1 MIEFFTNPVLRA
13 PTIGT
18 MLMSLSAALVGVIAV
33 LRRRSLVGEAL
44 SHATYPGVVLSV
56 IVAGFLPD
64 IFFAPIL
71 LLGAFLSAFLG
82 MQLLDVIEKRLKV
95 HNDAALCLILSLFF
109 GLGILIAS
117 RIQVTHGLWY
127 RQALSFLYGQA
138 ATMTDV
144 YIAIYG
150 ILSLLVVGFIVLFY
164 RQLQAASFDSIF
176 CRTIGIRYRLLDQ
189 ASFFL
194 LVLAIVIGIRSVGVV
209 LMAGMLIAPAVAAR
223 PFAKTLAQ
231 QLLLAGGIGLFSG
244 FIGNVLSYNLS
255 QEKYPLPTG
264 PMILLSAAALSFLSL
279 FFAPKT
285 GVVVRHIRRRHY
297 QQTCLMENALKAL
310 WKGSK
315 PTLTAITRSML
326 KRRGWI
332 DKDDR
337 LTSEGKKR
345 GEQIVRL
352 HRLWEV
358 YLVHYMGQKVEKVHR
373 NAEELEH
380 ILTPE
385 LEAELLEIL
394 HHPTHDPHAQPIP
407 GKTQ

>member
-1 MIEFFTNPVLRA
+1 MIDFFVNPVLRA

-18 MLMSLSAALVGVIAV
+18 MLMSLSAGLVGVIAV
-33 LRRRSLVGEAL
+33 LRQRSLVGEAL

-56 IVAGFLPD
+56 ILAGFLPD

-71 LLGAFLSAFLG
+71 LAGAFLSAYLG
-82 MQLLDVIEKRLKV
+82 MQLLDLIERRLKI

-138 ATMTDV
+138 ATMTDI
-144 YIAIYG
+144 YILIYG
-150 ILSLLVVGFIVLFY
+150 ALSLAVIGFIVLFY
-164 RQLQAASFDSIF
+164 RQLQAASFDTTF
-176 CRTIGIRYRLLDQ
+176 CQTIGIRYRLLDQ
-189 ASFFL
+189 ATSFL

-231 QLLLAGGIGLFSG
+231 QLTLAGTIGLFSG
-244 FIGNVLSYNLS
+244 LIGNVLSFRLS

-264 PMILLSAAALSFLSL
+264 PMILLVASLLAFLSL

-285 GVVVRHIRRRHY
+285 GVVIRYIRRRHY
-297 QQTCLMENALKAL
+297 EQICRMENALKAL
-310 WKGSK
+310 WKGST
-315 PTLTAITRSML
+315 PRLSPLIRNML
-326 KRRGWI
+326 QRRGWI
-332 DKDDR
+332 DEQDR
-337 LTSEGKKR
+337 LTEQGKKR
-345 GEQIVRL
+345 GQQIVRL

-358 YLVHYMGQKVEKVHR
+358 YLVHYMGQKIEKVHR

-385 LEAELLEIL
+385 LEAQLLEIL

-407 GKTQ
+407 GAPS